1 MKPTQIIFLI
11 LLISLLCTQFAYL
24 IESVKNY
31 ITNKDTIQECQNQD
45 NNQPIPIPPMP
56 PMPTILEEYPV
67 PNLPS
72 VPMPYSPIS
81 CIAGR
86 PDEIAQ
92 ASNFKS
98 SRKAVYSFHILAWIS
113 LTIAGFFCVYYLI
126 KEYGKPA
133 DVRENLMFT
142 YWAFLCVVLS
152 LYSNGI
158 DAMMNVNDKS
168 SEIRDAGIT
177 SLYSLQTQS
186 KLNFDIAWAS
196 LSIVFVSVAIALWAL
211 ASKR

>member
-1 MKPTQIIFLI
+1 MFLIIFFQLG
-11 LLISLLCTQFAYL
+11 Q
-24 IESVKNY
+24 
-31 ITNKDTIQECQNQD
+31 
-45 NNQPIPIPPMP
+45 
-56 PMPTILEEYPV
+56 
-67 PNLPS
+67 
-72 VPMPYSPIS
+72 
-81 CIAGR
+81 
-86 PDEIAQ
+86 
-92 ASNFKS
+92 
-98 SRKAVYSFHILAWIS
+98 
-113 LTIAGFFCVYYLI
+113 
-126 KEYGKPA
+126 
-133 DVRENLMFT
+133 NLMFT

-196 LSIVFVSVAIALWAL
+196 LSIVFVSVAIVL